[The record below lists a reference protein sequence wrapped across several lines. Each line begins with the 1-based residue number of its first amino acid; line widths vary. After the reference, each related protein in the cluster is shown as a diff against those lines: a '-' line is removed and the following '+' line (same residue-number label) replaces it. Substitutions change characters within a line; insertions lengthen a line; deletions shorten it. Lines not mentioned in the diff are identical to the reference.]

1 MFKQNK
7 RLIILI
13 SALLIAGFLL
23 TSLAS
28 YFISVASLRD
38 RVANNELP
46 LTSDN
51 IYTEIQRDL
60 LKPIFISSLMAS
72 DTFLRD
78 WVIRGE
84 QDSTEVTR
92 YLKEIKEKYNAFT
105 AFFVSEQSRN
115 YYHADGLLKQV
126 KPNEQRDAWYFRV
139 RELATDYEINV
150 DIDMANND
158 AMTVFVNYR
167 VYDYDGKFIGATG
180 VGLAVDAV
188 KKMINHYQETYDR
201 DILFIDQ
208 QGVVRL
214 SSAGLD
220 ENENYLKELERHAGT
235 GELLDKITAADAGSF
250 EYQLAD
256 RTALLNTRYI
266 KEFDWYLLVV
276 QSEVEGTNKL
286 FNTLMINLA
295 ACALITLI
303 VLAITNFTI
312 SSYQQDI
319 ERMAT
324 TDKLTGLYNRQAL
337 DILFKQL
344 VLDQK
349 RRPTAVSVLLFD
361 LDHFKRVND
370 QYGHLAGDA
379 VLKQIAHLTMSRL
392 RETDIIC
399 RWGGE
404 EFLVLL
410 KDCDIAVARN
420 MAEELRLSVLNNP
433 TEYQQ
438 KQIKTTVSVGVVEY
452 RSQDTRDQLIA
463 RVDKALYKAKRSGR
477 NQVAA
482 EG

>member
-1 MFKQNK
+1 M
-7 RLIILI
+7 ILI
-13 SALLIAGFLL
+13 SSLLVAGFLL

-38 RVANNELP
+38 HVTNNELP

-84 QDSTEVTR
+84 QEQTEVTR
-92 YLKEIKEKYNAFT
+92 YLKEIMEKYNAFT
-105 AFFVSEQSRN
+105 AFFVSEKSRN

-126 KPNEQRDAWYFRV
+126 DPKEQRDAWYFRV
-139 RELATDYEINV
+139 RELPSDYEINV
-150 DIDMANND
+150 DFDMANND

-167 VYDYDGKFIGATG
+167 VYDYDGKFIGVTG

-188 KKMINHYQETYDR
+188 EKLINHYQDTYDR
-201 DILFIDQ
+201 NILFVDQ
-208 QGVVRL
+208 QGGIRL
-214 SSAGLD
+214 SSAGLGD
-220 ENENYLKELERHAGT
+220 SQSYLKELERHADT
-235 GELLDKITAADAGSF
+235 GQLLKEISAADIGSF
-250 EYQLAD
+250 EYRSSD
-256 RTALLNTRYI
+256 RTVMFNTRYI
-266 KEFDWYLLVV
+266 KEFGWYLLVV
-276 QSEVEGTNKL
+276 QSEVEGTGEL
-286 FNTLMINLA
+286 FNTLLINLA

-303 VLAITNFTI
+303 VLVIINYTI

-344 VLDQK
+344 ILNQK
-349 RRPTAVSVLLFD
+349 RHPTKMAAMLFD
-361 LDHFKRVND
+361 IDHFKRVND

-379 VLKQIAHLTMSRL
+379 VLEQIARLTVSRL
-392 RETDIIC
+392 RETDITC

-410 KDCDIAVARN
+410 KDCDSSVARN

-433 TEYQQ
+433 TEYQE
-438 KQIKTTVSVGVVEY
+438 KKIEATISVGVAEY
-452 RSQDTRDQLIA
+452 RADDTRDQLIA
-463 RVDKALYKAKRSGR
+463 RVDTALFKAKRGGR
-477 NQVAA
+477 NQVAIDD
-482 EG
+482 